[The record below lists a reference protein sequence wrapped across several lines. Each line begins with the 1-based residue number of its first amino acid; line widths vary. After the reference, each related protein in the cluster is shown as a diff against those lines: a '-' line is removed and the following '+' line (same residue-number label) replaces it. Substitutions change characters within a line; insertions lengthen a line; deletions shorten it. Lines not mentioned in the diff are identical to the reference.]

1 MNKYTYNKSLKKKQ
15 STITIDFLSR
25 WNQEEIFPFKINGG

>member
-1 MNKYTYNKSLKKKQ
+1 MNKYTYNKSLKKQ